1 MDGLADGRGMPLGV
15 LVEAASPA
23 EVKLLDR
30 TLAASYRGRGRRR
43 LRRLMADRAYDS
55 NPLRRL
61 LIGRGVEPIILA
73 QRNHHRATHQ
83 DRRKLRRYVRRWII
97 ERTNAWLQWFRHL
110 VVRHEYRADIFTGI
124 VHLVCA
130 MITLRRVSE

>member
-110 VVRHEYRADIFTGI
+110 VVRHEYRGDIFTGI

-130 MITLRRVSE
+130 MITFRRVSG